1 MLSMRPLEHRL
12 SRCQCPAGLWV
23 GLQTK
28 RCCKPNFMGWQRRM
42 LLLDVTNK
50 RDLYENQHGFQRLK
64 FSYLSIPWDMRRKDE
79 EWMIMN
85 LIERLII
92 VEQECVSQAAAQLR
106 MKWCHVHHNCMQN
119 RCFPCYFTSYEFKW
133 CVISIKKAVR
143 NCVIYMVWE
152 LPRSLQ
158 PFSSTNMRTAG
169 SNSMKRS
176 STFPRLSHLTSTCV
190 ATSEYS
196 PWSSFT
202 NERSS
207 VFRNEAPFATI
218 MLTVWVRNPS
228 SLWALHLFVCCT
240 VVRDAKYEKFGIWG
254 SFVSKAITPF
264 SYHGRSSPIGSPGKQ
279 PSVDGFG
286 WSMKKPR

>member
-1 MLSMRPLEHRL
+1 MCISSCCSVTNEMMPRPSQLYAEPL
-12 SRCQCPAGLWV
+12 FP
-23 GLQTK
+23 
-28 RCCKPNFMGWQRRM
+28 
-42 LLLDVTNK
+42 LLLYIVWIQVV
-50 RDLYENQHGFQRLK
+50 RYFNQK
-64 FSYLSIPWDMRRKDE
+64 S
-79 EWMIMN
+79 
-85 LIERLII
+85 
-92 VEQECVSQAAAQLR
+92 C
-106 MKWCHVHHNCMQN
+106 
-119 RCFPCYFTSYEFKW
+119 
-133 CVISIKKAVR
+133 AVR

-286 WSMKKPR
+286 WSMKKSR